1 MSHHRHGNAPADPHL
16 NEKMEKIAKRDM
28 RVEHFL
34 RRILHFIERVIAT
47 ITIIVLIVC
56 LGLELLQMWNAGLL
70 NADLNQY
77 LHNVLTIVVG
87 LEFVRMLLDMT
98 PANTLE
104 VLIVAIA
111 RQVILTHDNPWSNVA
126 SVLCIAGLFAIR
138 RFLIPK
144 NEMTIELSEV
154 EEDVTEDPTET
165 HVEQAESVSSR

>member
-1 MSHHRHGNAPADPHL
+1 MHKKKNANWIH
-16 NEKMEKIAKRDM
+16 K
-28 RVEHFL
+28 
-34 RRILHFIERVIAT
+34 ILHFLEFVIAIITLVVLVGMLGIEVYRMFTVANYFAT
-47 ITIIVLIVC
+47 IHT
-56 LGLELLQMWNAGLL
+56 
-70 NADLNQY
+70 Y
-77 LHNVLTIVVG
+77 LHNILTLVVG

-111 RQVILTHDNPWSNVA
+111 RQVIISHDDPWSNVA

-144 NEMTIELSEV
+144 GEMTIELSEV
-154 EEDVTEDPTET
+154 EEEVVEDPTET